1 MPSAN
6 ACVLYSI
13 ILKPKEQINWEYIFG
28 EQTNKG
34 DAYFIL
40 FYCLFVCFQ
49 MSNKQIKMR
58 WFLILEENKQT
69 NEKL

>member
-6 ACVLYSI
+6 TCVLYSI

-40 FYCLFVCFQ
+40 LFVVCFQ

-69 NEKL
+69 NKKL